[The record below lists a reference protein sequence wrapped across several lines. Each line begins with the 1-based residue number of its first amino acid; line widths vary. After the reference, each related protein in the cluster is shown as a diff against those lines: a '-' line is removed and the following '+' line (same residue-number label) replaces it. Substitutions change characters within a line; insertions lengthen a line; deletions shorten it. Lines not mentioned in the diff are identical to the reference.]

1 MKEDDRSMGDQHVH
15 HQNAEEVFSEKDVQR
30 LVEKYDVESRYRNLA
45 GFQGFF
51 VSGWLIAMSLF
62 HLYTAGIGLL
72 PTSIHRAVHL
82 MFAIVA
88 VFLLYPASKN
98 ASRTSTPWYDWILA
112 CAAGIGAAYIALFFG
127 DIAHRGARPL
137 SYELYLGI
145 ATIVLV
151 LEAGRRI
158 VGKVLPCLALLF
170 LVYCYYG
177 RYFPGLF
184 MHRGYSISRIV
195 QHMYLTSEGIFG
207 VALGVSSTFVFM
219 FILFGSFL
227 SKSGGARFF
236 NDLALAMAGDTPGG
250 PAKVA
255 IVASG
260 LLGTINGSSVANVA
274 TTGAFT
280 IPLMKRVGY
289 KPEYAGAVEACAST
303 GGQLMPP
310 IMGAGAF
317 IMSEFL
323 GISYLTIAAAAIIPA
338 ALYYAALFVN
348 VHIRAKKRNLEGLDA
363 SELPQAKDVFLQDGH
378 LLVPLVV
385 IIFML
390 LRRYT
395 PLSAAFWGIITVVLI
410 SMLRSH
416 TRMGVREILAALEE
430 GARGALGVALACALV
445 GLVVGTSSLTALGLT
460 ISNNIVELAG
470 GKLLPTLIMSMVA
483 CLVLG
488 MGLPTTA
495 NYIVTSTIIA
505 PALIKMGVLP
515 LAAHMFVFYFGI
527 MADLTPPVC
536 LAAFTG
542 AGIAG
547 GSPAKT
553 GITAT
558 SIALVAYLLPYTF
571 IYTPVIL
578 LQNVE
583 IFNLALLVG
592 ASFMGILGL
601 AMGFQGWCFRSI
613 GIPERV
619 LLSAA
624 SFTAFLPNPGF
635 KGFALVFIGG
645 YFLFRWVMVQKSM
658 AVSA

>member
-1 MKEDDRSMGDQHVH
+1 MNFGAAGSV
-15 HQNAEEVFSEKDVQR
+15 EENIPEKDVQK
-30 LVEKYDVESRYRNLA
+30 LVEKYDVESRYRTLS
-45 GFQGFF
+45 GFQGIF

-62 HLYTAGIGLL
+62 HLYTSGIGLL

-112 CAAGIGAAYIALFFG
+112 CAAGIGVAYIALFFG

-137 SYELYLGI
+137 SYEIFLGI
-145 ATIVLV
+145 GTIFLV

-158 VGKVLPCLALLF
+158 VGKVLPFLAVIF
-170 LVYCYYG
+170 LVYCYFG

-195 QHMYLTSEGIFG
+195 QHMYLTPEGIFG

-236 NDLALAMAGDTPGG
+236 NELALAIAGHSPGG

-338 ALYYAALFVN
+338 VLYYSALFIN
-348 VHIRAKKRNLEGLDA
+348 VHIRAKKRNLEGLDP
-363 SELPQAKDVFLQDGH
+363 SELPSAKNVFLQDGH
-378 LLVPLVV
+378 LLVPLIV

-395 PLSAAFWGIITVVLI
+395 PLSAAFWGILTVIGV

-416 TRMGVREILAALEE
+416 TRMGVKEILLALEE

-505 PALIKMGVLP
+505 PALIKMNVLP

-547 GSPAKT
+547 GSPGKT

-571 IYTPVIL
+571 IYTPSIL
-578 LQNVE
+578 LQDVNV
-583 IFNLALLVG
+583 INLVLLVG

-601 AMGFQGWCFRSI
+601 AMGFQGWCFANISV
-613 GIPERV
+613 PERI
-619 LLSAA
+619 LLATVSFA
-624 SFTAFLPNPGF
+624 SFFPNNTLKLTG
-635 KGFALVFIGG
+635 LVLITV
-645 YFLFRWVMVQKSM
+645 YVLFRMMLSRKAAPSLG
-658 AVSA
+658 

>member
-1 MKEDDRSMGDQHVH
+1 MKSDS
-15 HQNAEEVFSEKDVQR
+15 NSEKLYGDLSLETLEEEDVQE
-30 LVEKYDVESRYRNLA
+30 LVEKYDAESRYRTLSGKT
-45 GFQGFF
+45 GFV
-51 VSGWLIAMSLF
+51 VSLWLIAMSCF
-62 HLYTAGIGLL
+62 HLYTSGVGLL

-82 MFAIVA
+82 MFAVVA
-88 VFLLYPASKN
+88 VFLLYPGSSQPQKN
-98 ASRTSTPWYDWILA
+98 SITWYDWLLA
-112 CAAGIGAAYIALFFG
+112 LVAGFGAGYIALFFG

-137 SYELYLGI
+137 SYEIVLGI
-145 ATIVLV
+145 VMILMV
-151 LEAGRRI
+151 LEAGRRV
-158 VGKVLPCLALLF
+158 VGKVLPSLVIFF
-170 LVYCYYG
+170 LVYCYFG
-177 RYFPGLF
+177 RYFPGIL
-184 MHRGYSISRIV
+184 MHRGYSLSRIV
-195 QHMYLTSEGIFG
+195 QHMYLTLEGLFG

-219 FILFGSFL
+219 FILFGAFL
-227 SKSGGARFF
+227 SRSGGARFF
-236 NDLALAMAGDTPGG
+236 NQLALAVAGHAPGG

-280 IPLMKRVGY
+280 IPLMKKVGY
-289 KPEYAGAVEACAST
+289 QPEYAGAVEACAST

-323 GISYLTIAAAAIIPA
+323 GMSYLTIAAAAIIPA
-338 ALYYAALFVN
+338 VLYYLALFVN
-348 VHIRAKKRNLEGLDA
+348 VHIRARKKNLQGLN
-363 SELPQAKDVFLQDGH
+363 SSMLPRVKEVFKQDGH

-385 IIFML
+385 IVFML

-395 PLSAAFWGIITVVLI
+395 PLSAAFWGIISVVLV

-416 TRMGVREILAALEE
+416 TRMGVKDILKALEE
-430 GARGALGVALACALV
+430 GARGSLGVALACALV

-470 GKLLPTLIMSMVA
+470 GRLFPTLVMSMVA

-505 PALIKMGVLP
+505 PALIKMQVLP

-547 GSPAKT
+547 GNPART
-553 GITAT
+553 GFNAT

-571 IYTPVIL
+571 IYTPSIL
-578 LQNVE
+578 LQQIE
-583 IFNLALLVG
+583 WLPLILLVF
-592 ASFMGILGL
+592 SSVLGIVGL
-601 AMGFQGWCFRSI
+601 AMGLQGWSFVSLGKLERTALVMVSI
-613 GIPERV
+613 
-619 LLSAA
+619 L
-624 SFTAFLPNPGF
+624 AFLPF
-635 KGFALVFIGG
+635 MAVKGTVAALLGA
-645 YFLFRWVMVQKSM
+645 YFLLRMGLAKKV
-658 AVSA
+658 

>member
-1 MKEDDRSMGDQHVH
+1 MKEDKSMPPKD
-15 HQNAEEVFSEKDVQR
+15 EEYFEETVSEQEVQK
-30 LVEKYDVESRYRNLA
+30 LVEKYDAESRYRTLS
-45 GFQGFF
+45 GFQGIF

-98 ASRTSTPWYDWILA
+98 ASRTNTPWYDWVLA
-112 CAAGIGAAYIALFFG
+112 CVAGIGAAYIALFFG
-127 DIAHRGARPL
+127 EIAHRGARPL
-137 SYELYLGI
+137 FYEIFLGV
-145 ATIVLV
+145 ATILLV

-158 VGKVLPCLALLF
+158 VGKVLPCLAMIF
-170 LVYCYYG
+170 LVYCYFG

-195 QHMYLTSEGIFG
+195 QHMYLTQEGIFG

-219 FILFGSFL
+219 FILFGAFL
-227 SKSGGARFF
+227 SRSGGARFF
-236 NDLALAMAGDTPGG
+236 NELALAIAGQSPGG

-338 ALYYAALFVN
+338 ALYYSALFVN
-348 VHIRAKKRNLEGLDA
+348 VHIRAKKRNLEGLDP
-363 SELPQAKDVFLQDGH
+363 SELPNVKNVFLQDGH
-378 LLVPLVV
+378 LLVPLLV

-395 PLSAAFWGIITVVLI
+395 PLSSAFWGIITVVLI

-416 TRMGVREILAALEE
+416 TRMGVRDIMKALEE
-430 GARGALGVALACALV
+430 GARGALGVALACAIV

-505 PALIKMGVLP
+505 PALIKMSVFP

-571 IYTPVIL
+571 IYTPSIL
-578 LQNVE
+578 LQNIDIV
-583 IFNLALLVG
+583 NLILLVG
-592 ASFMGILGL
+592 ASFLGIIGL
-601 AMGFQGWCFRSI
+601 AMGAQGWCFRSI
-613 GIPERV
+613 GIPERAV
-619 LLSAA
+619 LALISLV
-624 SFTAFLPNPGF
+624 AFLPNPAV
-635 KGFALVFIGG
+635 KGGALAFLSA
-645 YFLFRWVMVQKSM
+645 YFLFRMFLAKKNTLSMV
-658 AVSA
+658 